1 MLLELGHCPK
11 VAKPPS
17 LCWDKTC
24 GWKEAALGKQKIPL
38 SPQGREATPQT
49 VEG

>member
-1 MLLELGHCPK
+1 MLLEFGHCPK

-17 LCWDKTC
+17 LCWDKIC
-24 GWKEAALGKQKIPL
+24 GWKEALGKQKIPL